1 MARRTDGRHVPT
13 LLFVVALGIATPRLV
28 SRAADKATSGPAPA
42 TAAELAQ
49 IASDAYVFG
58 YPLVTMYVTE
68 TVATNVA
75 RPTENKAPLGQL
87 ANARKYPSAAFRE
100 VTAPNADTLYSTA
113 WLDLSKEPYVFSHP
127 DMGNRYYLLP
137 MLDAY
142 TNVIEVPGTRTT
154 GGKAAT
160 YMLTGPDWRGEVPR
174 GASQVKSPTNV
185 VWILGR
191 TYCTGTPEDYQAVH
205 ALQDQFRLF
214 PLSLLGRTFVPPAGK
229 VNPRINT
236 IAAVRDQVDAMS
248 GGQFFLLLS
257 TLMRQN
263 PPAKADGPM
272 VARMA
277 RLGLMV
283 GEPFD
288 ASVQPRIVASAIATA
303 PKLGQAR
310 IKDQLRRGAVQANG
324 WVIATKTGRYGIDY
338 DQRAFVAAFGLGAN
352 LREDALYPLAQ
363 AAWGGQRLSGNERF
377 LMHFPQGTLPPV
389 KGFWSL
395 TMYDPKFFFVA
406 NPLNRFTLSA
416 RNALAKNGDGSVDLY
431 LQNEKPVGHES
442 NWLPAPPG
450 DFVLMLRLYWPNT
463 ERPSVLDGSWRP
475 PAITRQSDVPRVGRE
490 APRKRATP

>member
-1 MARRTDGRHVPT
+1 M
-13 LLFVVALGIATPRLV
+13 ATPTLV
-28 SRAADKATSGPAPA
+28 SRAAEKAPHGPPPA
-42 TAAELAQ
+42 NAAELAQ
-49 IASDAYVFG
+49 IATDTYVFG
-58 YPLVTMYVTE
+58 YPLVTMYVTQ

-75 RPTENKAPLGQL
+75 RPTETKAPLGQL
-87 ANARKYPSAAFRE
+87 ANARSYPTTAFRE

-127 DMGNRYYLLP
+127 DMGDRYYLLP

-142 TNVIEVPGTRTT
+142 TNVIEVPGKRTT
-154 GGKAAT
+154 GGRAAT
-160 YMLTGPDWRGEVPR
+160 YLLTGPDWHGAVPP
-174 GASQVKSPTNV
+174 GASQVKSPTNM
-185 VWILGR
+185 VWLLGR

-214 PLSLLGRTFVPPAGK
+214 PLSALGKLYAPPAGQ

-236 IAAVRDQVDAMS
+236 RAAVRDQVDAMS

-263 PPAKADGPM
+263 PPTKADGAM

-277 RLGLMV
+277 RLGLLV

-288 ASVQPRIVASAIATA
+288 ASRQPRIVANAIATA

-324 WVIATKTGRYGIDY
+324 WVMATKTGRYGTDY

-363 AAWGGQRLSGNERF
+363 SAWGGQRLSGKDRF
-377 LMHFPQGTLPPV
+377 LMHFPRGELPPV
-389 KGFWSL
+389 RGFWSL
-395 TMYDPKFFFVA
+395 TMYDPKFFFVN
-406 NPLNRFTLSA
+406 NPLNRYTLSA
-416 RNALAKNGDGSVDLY
+416 RNPLAKNADGSIDLY
-431 LQNEKPVGHES
+431 VQNEEPVGHQS

-450 DFVLMLRLYWPNT
+450 DFVLMLRLYWPNV

-475 PAITRQSDVPRVGRE
+475 PAVTRQTDVARVGRN
-490 APRKRATP
+490 